1 MWASAWRTLMARQQ
15 LLVLSAIGSMA
26 LFAVVTIPA
35 DIRHALNF
43 HQPLSWSVSVMV
55 YAALATRQRFPLA
68 TAAVATIG
76 SVVLIADGMAYPL
89 TLPALF
95 YALYSVALGVGPRR
109 TLAIGVTVKA
119 ALLTASLITHPGIA
133 GFVILL
139 WAALAVT
146 TGTAVRSHRAY
157 VAEVE
162 ERARRA
168 EQAKEDEANRRV
180 AEERL
185 RIARELHDAV
195 GHHVALINV
204 QAGALA
210 CLLDDEDLIQAR
222 ESVTHIQRA
231 SEEALEDLRMTVGLL
246 REPGAPEPSEPAEPA
261 PGLDRLEELICSFAG
276 AGLRVTREV
285 TGLARPLPEAVELTA
300 YRVIQESL
308 TNTRKHTDCDTAVL
322 WLWYA
327 PGALRL
333 AVEDEGRAVTAA
345 GRRTLEGHGIVGMR
359 ERVAALGGRLSAG
372 PWPGEATASSPSF
385 RCERPGSRALDRD
398 QGRLAGVGR
407 PGADPRGPRRRP
419 GPCPR
424 GPAPHDRPCA
434 GAGGCGRGG
443 HRPRRGPGRPRG
455 TRRCGPDGH
464 PDARP

>member
-1 MWASAWRTLMARQQ
+1 MWASAWRRLMASQQ
-15 LLVLSAIGSMA
+15 LLLLSAIMA
-26 LFAVVTIPA
+26 MVLFAVVTIPA
-35 DIRHALNF
+35 DVRHALSS
-43 HQPLSWSVSVMV
+43 HQPLSWAVSVV
-55 YAALATRQRFPLA
+55 AYAALVAHRRFPLG

-76 SVVLIADGMAYPL
+76 SVVLMVEGMAYPL
-89 TLPALF
+89 TLPAVF
-95 YALYSVALGVGPRR
+95 CTLYWVALGATQFR

-119 ALLTASLITHPGIA
+119 ALLTTSLITHPGIT

-146 TGTAVRSHRAY
+146 TGSAVRSHRAY
-157 VAEVE
+157 QAEVE

-168 EQAKEDEANRRV
+168 QQTKEDEANRRV

-210 CLLDDEDLIQAR
+210 CLLDDEDRSQAR
-222 ESVTHIQRA
+222 ESVTHIQQA
-231 SEEALEDLRMTVGLL
+231 SEEALEELRLTVGLL
-246 REPGAPEPSEPAEPA
+246 REPGAPEPTEPAKPAEPA

-285 TGLARPLPEAVELTA
+285 TGQARSLPEAVELTA

-308 TNTRKHTDCDTAVL
+308 NNARKHAGCDSAVVRL
-322 WLWYA
+322 GYA

-333 AVEDEGRAVTAA
+333 AVEDEGKPVTR
-345 GRRTLEGHGIVGMR
+345 GSRGSQRTPGGHGIVGMR

-372 PWPGEATASSPSF
+372 P
-385 RCERPGSRALDRD
+385 RPEGGYRVFAELPLRA
-398 QGRLAGVGR
+398 AGVEGS
-407 PGADPRGPRRRP
+407 
-419 GPCPR
+419 
-424 GPAPHDRPCA
+424 
-434 GAGGCGRGG
+434 
-443 HRPRRGPGRPRG
+443 
-455 TRRCGPDGH
+455 
-464 PDARP
+464 